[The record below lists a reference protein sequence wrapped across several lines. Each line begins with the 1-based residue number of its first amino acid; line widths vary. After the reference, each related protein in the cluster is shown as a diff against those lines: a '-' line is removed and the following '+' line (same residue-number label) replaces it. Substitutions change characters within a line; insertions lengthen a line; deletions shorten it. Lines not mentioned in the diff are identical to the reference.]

1 MSRSRVPG
9 YREGLKVYQTFT
21 CPWTESAWTSAS
33 LRMNCSVGGDQ
44 PFNHYYCIPNAER
57 THFVEFCYDRASMKT
72 EKGNCWE
79 LGGIGYLNQVDCTN
93 FVKGCPDYTYLS
105 EQVYK
110 IPACL
115 DLNFSERCFT
125 EEPGCTVLKNS
136 TNALVTNQNSADT
149 SLHLG
154 LVALITSVLT
164 AVILLLVVLG
174 IKRLRSKSGRGD
186 IGSEPNE
193 HLLNLEEN
201 KGNTN
206 PTLKSQ
212 PVNVPER
219 DIIPVNVKGHISH
232 LYLSKTGDIW
242 ASNDRGKVGRIDPSG
257 YDKRSIETFS
267 TYSAHFTLATV
278 DDEEGEHI
286 YWVHNE
292 KKFVKRDDKIYHET
306 PTGNWAPISI
316 FFSAEEKLF
325 YVGIVK
331 DDDAKITRYCTKW
344 TEKDD
349 IHKYKA
355 GESIFRYPA
364 YLVKNTNGDLC
375 VSDNN
380 KRVVV
385 VDKNNKF
392 RFIYPEHDHNG
403 FAPYGIST
411 DSKGCILIVDSSSSS
426 IHIINQKGDFQ
437 RYIKM
442 SEQLREP
449 RGLCIDESG
458 KCCVGTYGTIF
469 VYKYTSDDTQTT
481 TTATTESENENSKIT
496 I

>member
-110 IPACL
+110 
-115 DLNFSERCFT
+115 R
-125 EEPGCTVLKNS
+125 
-136 TNALVTNQNSADT
+136 
-149 SLHLG
+149 
-154 LVALITSVLT
+154 
-164 AVILLLVVLG
+164 
-174 IKRLRSKSGRGD
+174 D

-242 ASNDRGKVGRIDPSG
+242 ASNDR
-257 YDKRSIETFS
+257 
-267 TYSAHFTLATV
+267 
-278 DDEEGEHI
+278 
-286 YWVHNE
+286 
-292 KKFVKRDDKIYHET
+292 
-306 PTGNWAPISI
+306 
-316 FFSAEEKLF
+316 
-325 YVGIVK
+325 
-331 DDDAKITRYCTKW
+331 
-344 TEKDD
+344 
-349 IHKYKA
+349 
-355 GESIFRYPA
+355 
-364 YLVKNTNGDLC
+364 
-375 VSDNN
+375 DNN

-411 DSKGCILIVDSSSSS
+411 DKQDDIQHFVKFVIVFPDDVPVKGTRIQRRVESLPNVYLSTDGLDMDVGIL
-426 IHIINQKGDFQ
+426 
-437 RYIKM
+437 
-442 SEQLREP
+442 E
-449 RGLCIDESG
+449 DEL
-458 KCCVGTYGTIF
+458 
-469 VYKYTSDDTQTT
+469 
-481 TTATTESENENSKIT
+481 
-496 I
+496 